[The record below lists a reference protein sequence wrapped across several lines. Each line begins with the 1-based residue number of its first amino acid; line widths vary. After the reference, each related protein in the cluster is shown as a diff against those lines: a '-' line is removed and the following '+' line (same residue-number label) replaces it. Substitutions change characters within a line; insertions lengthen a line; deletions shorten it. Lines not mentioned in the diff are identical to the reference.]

1 MRTLHKDREGCSRY
15 IIRAKQR
22 VTTACMV
29 CFHPGRKRDT
39 HANITSKAQA
49 GGSPQGI
56 TLAQARDAA
65 KHPAIHSQQRTTQS
79 KTSPVLRLRNT
90 GRGINKLQMS
100 LQRHEKAAS

>member
-1 MRTLHKDREGCSRY
+1 
-15 IIRAKQR
+15 
-22 VTTACMV
+22 MV

-39 HANITSKAQA
+39 HANVKSKAQA

-56 TLAQARDAA
+56 TLAEARDAA

-79 KTSPVLRLRNT
+79 KTSPVLRLRNP

-100 LQRHEKAAS
+100 LQGHEEAASLKGE

>member
-1 MRTLHKDREGCSRY
+1 MRTLHKDREGRSRY

-56 TLAQARDAA
+56 TLAESRDAA